1 MYSFFKLIN
10 FIYSWWYTLKM
21 KEKKCTIFKKII
33 DKDVPAHII
42 YEDDKFLVFLDAFPR
57 NPGHT
62 LVIPKQETLWVWD
75 VDDYE
80 EYFRLVRRVA
90 QAQKKAFNVEM
101 ILMLVHGE
109 EVPHAHVHLRP
120 QIDND
125 GTERDF
131 ELIASKIKK
140 ELDI

>member
-1 MYSFFKLIN
+1 MS
-10 FIYSWWYTLKM
+10 
-21 KEKKCTIFKKII
+21 EKTVFKKII
-33 DKDVPAHII
+33 DREIPAHII
-42 YEDDKFLVFLDAFPR
+42 YEDENFMVFLDAFPK

-75 VDDYE
+75 VDLYD
-80 EYFRLVRRVA
+80 EYFALVRVIA
-90 QAQKKAFNVEM
+90 QAQKRAFKIDM

-125 GTERDF
+125 GSEKNFTE
-131 ELIASKIKK
+131 IAEKIKQ
-140 ELDI
+140 ELDM

>member
-1 MYSFFKLIN
+1 MS
-10 FIYSWWYTLKM
+10 
-21 KEKKCTIFKKII
+21 EKTVFKKII
-33 DKDVPAHII
+33 DREIPAHII
-42 YEDDKFLVFLDAFPR
+42 YEDENFMVFLDAFPK

-75 VDDYE
+75 VDLYDK
-80 EYFRLVRRVA
+80 YFALVRVIA
-90 QAQKKAFNVEM
+90 QAQKRSFKTDI

-125 GTERDF
+125 GSEKNFTE
-131 ELIASKIKK
+131 IAEKIKQ
-140 ELDI
+140 ELDM